1 MSPETELWMLAV
13 SVAAAVV
20 PWAFSIHAKVAVIAE
35 SIQTIPMMFEQLKG
49 ILREH
54 EERLDLH
61 DEELKALKAP
71 TRTDG

>member
-1 MSPETELWMLAV
+1 MSPETELWMLFI
-13 SVAAAVV
+13 SIAAAVV

-35 SIQTIPMMFEQLKG
+35 SIQTIPGMFEQLKG

-61 DEELKALKAP
+61 DEELKALKSPARP
-71 TRTDG
+71 HG

>member
-1 MSPETELWMLAV
+1 MSPETELWMLFV

-71 TRTDG
+71 ARTDG